1 MTDKTFFSFF
11 DNWNRIVDDIDGR
24 NRYNPYEPYKP
35 YPQRERTKS
44 ITDLVKTALKS
55 IGEDSL
61 DNVNAT
67 IKIRKGN
74 KFFEVKVKD
83 ITETMA
89 RDDEEII
96 SIDYSDNKA
105 DENERKE

>member
-11 DNWNRIVDDIDGR
+11 DNWNRIVDDD
-24 NRYNPYEPYKP
+24 RYKYPPYEPYKP
-35 YPQRERTKS
+35 YQQREKTKS
-44 ITDLVKTALKS
+44 ITELVKIALKS
-55 IGEDSL
+55 ISEDSL

-67 IKIRKGN
+67 LKIRKGN

-96 SIDYSDNKA
+96 SIDYSDDKA
-105 DENERKE
+105 DENGKKE

>member
-11 DNWNRIVDDIDGR
+11 DNWNKIVDDIDGR
-24 NRYNPYEPYKP
+24 HRYNPYEPYKP

-83 ITETMA
+83 ITETMT